1 MLVLCQSELLHLTA
15 NPRATYSSYMLH
27 EQVSFRN
34 QKDDL
39 ANCIL
44 NLTDRLSESLRQQ
57 HLSRVPPI
65 M

>member
-1 MLVLCQSELLHLTA
+1 MLALCQSELLHLTA
-15 NPRATYSSYMLH
+15 IPRVTYPSYMLH

-34 QKDDL
+34 KKDDL

-57 HLSRVPPI
+57 HLSKVPPS